1 VLSTLRPRSAADAL
15 YKARMQLQ
23 SDWPGAESIETPRL
37 TLEPLRVEHAD
48 EMSLVLRD
56 QAVYTY
62 IGGGPPS
69 VEELRSRYERQL
81 ENQSPD
87 SSRGWLNWIVR
98 EREAHLAVG
107 AVQATLCVA
116 TGRLS
121 AELAWVIG
129 VAHQGRG
136 YATEAARAMVSWL
149 RRLGVNEFTAHIHPG
164 HGASE
169 SVAARIGLIATDGM
183 LDGERRW
190 ASRDCP

>member
-1 VLSTLRPRSAADAL
+1 
-15 YKARMQLQ
+15 LQ
-23 SDWPGAESIETPRL
+23 SDWPRAESIETTRL

-48 EMSLVLRD
+48 EMRFVLRD

-69 VEELRSRYERQL
+69 VEELRSRYERQV
-81 ENQSPD
+81 ENRSPGG
-87 SSRGWLNWIVR
+87 SQGWLNWVVR
-98 EREAHLAVG
+98 ERETQLAIG
-107 AVQATLCVA
+107 AVQATLRGA
-116 TGRLS
+116 SGRLS

-136 YATEAARAMVSWL
+136 YATEAASAMMSWL
-149 RRLGVNEFTAHIHPG
+149 RRHEVNAFAAHIHPE

-169 SVAARIGLIATDGM
+169 SVAARIGLMATDGM

-190 ASRDCP
+190 TSRAGA